1 MSMKSAYLGIKYYAD
16 NSNKALIEQLSA
28 ALELA
33 GYRSFCVARD
43 LEQWGNVSLTP
54 QKMMTL
60 TFEQIEQADIV
71 VLDMSEKGVGLG
83 IEGGY
88 AKALDKKLII
98 TLDSKSELS
107 TTMQGIADTVLIYD
121 EAINIKFPV

>member
-16 NSNKALIEQLSA
+16 NSNKALIEQLSS

-54 QKMMTL
+54 QKMMSL
-60 TFEQIEQADIV
+60 TFEQIKHADIV

-83 IEGGY
+83 IEAGY
-88 AKALDKKLII
+88 AKALGKKLII
-98 TLDSKSELS
+98 TLDSKFELS
-107 TTMQGIADTVLIYD
+107 TTMQGIADTVLIYND
-121 EAINIKFPV
+121 ASNIKFPV

>member
-16 NSNKALIEQLSA
+16 NSNKALIEQLSS

-54 QKMMTL
+54 QKMMSL

-88 AKALDKKLII
+88 AKALGKKLII
-98 TLDSKSELS
+98 TLDSKFELS
-107 TTMQGIADTVLIYD
+107 TTMQGIADTVLTYD
-121 EAINIKFPV
+121 DASIIKFPV